1 MLISF
6 QHEYGRKIL
15 QDAHRKVK
23 RKSQSPQFLHKSNI
37 CILKLPFTDVLL
49 PLTHGPGTQ
58 ALDLL
63 LCR

>member
-15 QDAHRKVK
+15 ARRTRKVK
-23 RKSQSPQFLHKSNI
+23 RKSQSSQFLHKSNI

-49 PLTHGPGTQ
+49 PLTYQAGTKP
-58 ALDLL
+58 LHIVEF
-63 LCR
+63 